1 MNALKSKA
9 VLSLVLFA
17 GIGSVFA
24 APTQSSAADRPAI
37 SAARVAPLTVKNYTT
52 STLKIYVNNS
62 YSLRVPPFKSRT
74 VYVPQKLN
82 VYRAITSDGRSVARL
97 HRMGP
102 GGMVWRIRTK
112 SSTAR

>member
-17 GIGSVFA
+17 GIGSMFTT
-24 APTQSSAADRPAI
+24 PTRSSAADRPTIA
-37 SAARVAPLTVKNYTT
+37 AARVAPLTVKNYTS
-52 STLKIYVNNS
+52 STLKIYVNNN
-62 YSLRVPPFKSRT
+62 YSLRVPPFKNRV

-82 VYRAITSDGRSVARL
+82 VYRAITNDGRSVARL

-102 GGMVWRIRTK
+102 GGMVWRITTK
-112 SSTAR
+112 K